1 MTLTR
6 LKRIQNKG
14 MTEINQ
20 QLDVHLHTHSQ
31 KDMTPARNCGIT
43 RRHSQ
48 LSHATTEM
56 GADDGRESS
65 DG

>member
-20 QLDVHLHTHSQ
+20 QLDVHLHTHSL
-31 KDMTPARNCGIT
+31 KDMTTARN
-43 RRHSQ
+43 
-48 LSHATTEM
+48 
-56 GADDGRESS
+56 
-65 DG
+65 